1 MGRKASIVSVNL
13 AEIHGLS
20 NAFEVPDGNNICC
33 DDAFEFRPVTCF
45 EVGKVIMDM
54 PNNKAQGYDKVPIS
68 VIKDCVPHLIPIITH
83 IINRSFAWSVFPH
96 AWKKAE
102 VVPHLKEG
110 DHEMPKNNRPKVIEK
125 LALQQYTNYLLE
137 KNCLTSQQSGNKRY
151 HSTETLGLLVADH
164 LFKAIEKKI
173 TAMVLIDLSK
183 AFDSICHSTLLAKL
197 KMLGTSPNALIWFG
211 GYLTNREQ

>member
-1 MGRKASIVSVNL
+1 M
-13 AEIHGLS
+13 
-20 NAFEVPDGNNICC
+20 
-33 DDAFEFRPVTCF
+33 
-45 EVGKVIMDM
+45 
-54 PNNKAQGYDKVPIS
+54 
-68 VIKDCVPHLIPIITH
+68 
-83 IINRSFAWSVFPH
+83 
-96 AWKKAE
+96 
-102 VVPHLKEG
+102 PHLKEG
-110 DHEMPKNNRPKVIEK
+110 DHEMPKNNRPVSLLPVLSKVIEK

-137 KNCLTSQQSGNKRY
+137 KNCLTSQQRGNKRY

-183 AFDSICHSTLLAKL
+183 VFDSICHSTLLAKL